1 MATILI
7 IEDNPAIVELV
18 KVNLQLQGHQVLCA
32 YHGTEGYAMA
42 LQHVPQLVILDLMM
56 PEVDGYTVC
65 QRLRQQPS
73 TKGLPV
79 LMLTALGDLEAKV
92 KGFEAGADDYLPKPF
107 EMPELLVRVKALLR
121 RSQAL
126 PESLSTPELRTV
138 GHFTLEPNNLEVLVQ
153 GHRLKLTPTEFE
165 LLNCLLQHHGQTL
178 ALGQLLQEV
187 WGYAPDDDVE
197 TIRVHVRHLR
207 TKLQKASPNVAYIE
221 TIYGGGYRLW
231 PEGQGT

>member
-42 LQHVPQLVILDLMM
+42 LQHLPQLVILDLMM

-73 TKGLPV
+73 TKTLPV

-126 PESLSTPELRTV
+126 PESLATPELRTV

-153 GHRLKLTPTEFE
+153 GHRLKITPTEFE

-231 PEGQGT
+231 PEGQST